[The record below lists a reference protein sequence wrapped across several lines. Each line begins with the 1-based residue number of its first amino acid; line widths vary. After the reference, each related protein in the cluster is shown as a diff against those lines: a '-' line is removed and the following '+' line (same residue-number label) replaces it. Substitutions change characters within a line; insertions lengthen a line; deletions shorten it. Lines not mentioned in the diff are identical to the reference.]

1 LRLRGKTPAETFRD
15 PQRVNFVRNNI
26 SLIKHNNF
34 SIKKNRNCG
43 FLKQL
48 VVKRFKPSPK
58 HVPKT
63 NRSTYECS
71 HCPQQN
77 LDRVSLID
85 HYQSEHKDN
94 SWGVCPIC
102 KVMPWSD
109 PEYERHVYKHLRRRH
124 KFDFDQ
130 LVDFDHDEEYMLN
143 QAILS
148 SMQQQNS
155 SGNTTAQDDGGLNI
169 SGNSI
174 SLSIIR
180 E

>member
-1 LRLRGKTPAETFRD
+1 
-15 PQRVNFVRNNI
+15 
-26 SLIKHNNF
+26 
-34 SIKKNRNCG
+34 
-43 FLKQL
+43 
-48 VVKRFKPSPK
+48 
-58 HVPKT
+58 
-63 NRSTYECS
+63 
-71 HCPQQN
+71 
-77 LDRVSLID
+77 
-85 HYQSEHKDN
+85 
-94 SWGVCPIC
+94 
-102 KVMPWSD
+102 MPWSD

-169 SGNSI
+169 SRNSI